1 MADPRTIPPQLNSG
15 HKGLARRYLLLL
27 WHDKFAFFA
36 ALYLFILVICAIAA
50 PFLLAQDAVVM
61 NLRMRNAPPFQAD
74 AAWTMILGAD
84 ALGRSILAR
93 ILVGAGNTLGIAA
106 AAVALSMVVG
116 AVLGLIAGHFRGWV
130 DAVIMRAADV
140 TMSFPSLLLALIVL
154 YVLSPAISN
163 LIIVLAITRIPIY
176 LRTVRAEVLEI
187 RERMFVTAART
198 LGASQWRI
206 VFRHIAPMAIPTLIT
221 VATLDFAF
229 VMLSE
234 ASLSFLGLGIQAP
247 NITWGIMVAEGRAY
261 LATAGWLS
269 FWPGL
274 AIALTAMA
282 LNLLSN
288 WIRTVTDPKQRWRLE
303 GGKLPDAR

>member
-1 MADPRTIPPQLNSG
+1 MVDLANLPPSV
-15 HKGLARRYLLLL
+15 KAREPVIGKYFALL
-27 WHDKFAFFA
+27 WRDKFAFFA
-36 ALYLFILVICAIAA
+36 VVYLVVLVIAAIVA
-50 PFLLAQDAVVM
+50 PFLLSQDAMRM
-61 NLRMRNAPPFQAD
+61 NLAARNAPPFQPD
-74 AAWTMILGAD
+74 VKWTMVFGAD

-106 AAVALSMVVG
+106 AAVAASMVVG
-116 AVLGLIAGHFRGWV
+116 ALLGLVAGHFRGKV
-130 DAVIMRAADV
+130 DTIIMRAADI

-154 YVLSPAISN
+154 YVLSPAIHN
-163 LIIVLAITRIPIY
+163 MIIVLAITRVPIY
-176 LRTVRAEVLEI
+176 LRTIRAEVLEI

-198 LGASQWRI
+198 LGASQWRV
-206 VFRHIAPMAIPTLIT
+206 VFKHIAPMAIPTLIT

-247 NITWGIMVAEGRAY
+247 NITWGLMVAEGRAY

-288 WIRTVTDPKQRWRLE
+288 WLRTVTDPKQRWRLE
-303 GGKLPDAR
+303 GGKLPDA

>member
-1 MADPRTIPPQLNSG
+1 MADVLDTPPQLGANR
-15 HKGLARRYLLLL
+15 KGRIGRYLLLL
-27 WHDKFAFFA
+27 WRDKFAFA
-36 ALYLFILVICAIAA
+36 AAVYLVVLVVCAIVA
-50 PFLLAQDAVVM
+50 PLFLSQDALTM
-61 NLRMRNAPPFQAD
+61 NLRARNAPPFRPD
-74 AAWTMILGAD
+74 VGWTMILGAD

-116 AVLGLIAGHFRGWV
+116 AILGLVAGHFRGWV
-130 DAVIMRAADV
+130 DTVIMRAADI

-154 YVLSPAISN
+154 YILSPAISN
-163 LIIVLAITRIPIY
+163 MIIVLAITRVPIY
-176 LRTVRAEVLEI
+176 LRTIRAEVLEI

-198 LGASQWRI
+198 LGASQWRL
-206 VFRHIAPMAIPTLIT
+206 VCRHIAPMAMPTLIT
-221 VATLDFAF
+221 IATLDFAF

-247 NITWGIMVAEGRAY
+247 NITWGLMVAEGRAY

-288 WIRTVTDPKQRWRLE
+288 WLRTVTDPKQRWRLE
-303 GGKLPDAR
+303 GGKLADA

>member
-1 MADPRTIPPQLNSG
+1 MDDLAKLPPRLGARRQGVL
-15 HKGLARRYLLLL
+15 RRYLLLL
-27 WHDKFAFFA
+27 WRDKFAFAA
-36 ALYLFILVICAIAA
+36 ALYLVVLVVLAVAA
-50 PFLLAQDAVVM
+50 PYLFSHDAVTM
-61 NLRMRNAPPFQAD
+61 NLRARNAPPFQPGMK
-74 AAWTMILGAD
+74 WTMVLGAD

-93 ILVGAGNTLGIAA
+93 IFVGAGNTLGIAA
-106 AAVALSMVVG
+106 AAVVLSMIVG
-116 AVLGLIAGHFRGWV
+116 ATLGLIAGHFRGWV
-130 DAVIMRAADV
+130 DAVIMRAADI

-163 LIIVLAITRIPIY
+163 MIIVLAITRVPIY
-176 LRTVRAEVLEI
+176 LRTIRAEVLEI
-187 RERMFVTAART
+187 RERLFVTAART
-198 LGASQWRI
+198 LGASQWRV
-206 VFRHIAPMAIPTLIT
+206 VFKHIAPMAIPTLIT

-247 NITWGIMVAEGRAY
+247 NITWGLMVAEGRSY
-261 LATAGWLS
+261 LASAGWLS

-288 WIRTVTDPKQRWRLE
+288 WLRTVTDPKQIWRLE
-303 GGKLPDAR
+303 VGTLDHA